1 MIDVSKLTAEERTA
15 IEARRA
21 YKRAW
26 RAANKDRVKEYEQ
39 RFYTKRAAELTA
51 GRKNTAR

>member
-51 GRKNTAR
+51 DRKNTAQ